1 MLIKYTNILYFIV
14 KVTKLLIIILINIQ
28 IFIKIKIIDI

>member
-1 MLIKYTNILYFIV
+1 MLIKYTNILYFIL
-14 KVTKLLIIILINIQ
+14 KFTKLLIIILINIQ